1 MINSSV
7 TEIAAAMRAAE
18 FPPRFDV
25 NESKLLVKLLQAVA
39 EGTPIP
45 RSMAVQIATNFQMP
59 LDRAE
64 SLVDRT
70 CEHDADGNIVGIFGL
85 SQRNHPHQFTVNGR
99 ALSTWCAWDALFLPV
114 LLGKTAVVESTC
126 PATKASIHARIT
138 PDEVETIQ
146 PTEAVVSIA
155 LPKVTGKSLESAE
168 IRNTFCCHVH
178 FFVTQ
183 ESAAEWISANNHE
196 LKVLS
201 VEDGFELGRLAFEHV
216 LDHTQHQRVV

>member
-25 NESKLLVKLLQAVA
+25 NESRLLVKLLQTVA

-45 RSMAVQIATNFQMP
+45 RSTATRIAISLQMP
-59 LDRAE
+59 LDRAV
-64 SLVDRT
+64 SLVDKT
-70 CEHDADGNIVGIFGL
+70 CEYDADGNIVGIFGL
-85 SQRNHPHQFTVNGR
+85 SQRNHPHRFTVDGR
-99 ALSTWCAWDALFLPV
+99 VLSTWCAWDALFLPV

-138 PDEVETIQ
+138 PDEVETIE

-155 LPKVTGKSLESAE
+155 LPKVTGKSLVSAE

-178 FFVTQ
+178 FFVSQ
-183 ESAAEWISANNHE
+183 ESAEEWISAKNHE